1 MQQNKNDQRRA
12 CTVIRIISSICII
25 ITNIIEKM
33 REPGLPKEALYLA
46 NSSDTLDKR
55 KAATAVS

>member
-1 MQQNKNDQRRA
+1 M
-12 CTVIRIISSICII
+12 VISIISSICII
-25 ITNIIEKM
+25 ININEKM
-33 REPGLPKEALYLA
+33 RGPGLPKEALYLA